1 MPVRAVRRW
10 WSELGPYFMGP
21 YRDVVIG
28 FGVMSVI
35 FYRISYGGKLKV
47 PPAHSGPLGPR

>member
-10 WSELGPYFMGP
+10 WSEVGPYFMGP

-28 FGVMSVI
+28 FGVMTLLY
-35 FYRISYGGKLKV
+35 YRISYGGKLKE
-47 PPAHSGPLGPR
+47 PSH